1 MQILWS
7 QFHFSPNDPN
17 LLLLVSGQWKPNRQH
32 YCVDPVARRASG
44 WLPWPIL
51 CWKFCIFLGY
61 IYERPIF
68 GLGRTRLNAIIS
80 LSYPEETL
88 DSFSFTVGG
97 RLAGRFSTSGPD
109 FGHFGPLP
117 NCYNIITLNFGPWL
131 IKLGG
136 TIWATK
142 KKWPMF
148 TTDLVL
154 VGITEKRPFYP
165 FAEKRKTRR
174 KSDSPPPKKNT

>member
-1 MQILWS
+1 MFLTIFEAGHKKLIFGPKNTIFGPKKGHFWQFGPRNGLPSLKMQFLWS

-17 LLLLVSGQWKPNRQH
+17 LLFLVSGQWKPNRQH

-51 CWKFCIFLGY
+51 CSKFCIFLGY
-61 IYERPIF
+61 TYKRPVF

-80 LSYPEETL
+80 VSCPEETL

-97 RLAGRFSTSGPD
+97 RLAGRFSASRPD

-117 NCYNIITLNFGPWL
+117 NCYNRNTLNFGPW
-131 IKLGG
+131 
-136 TIWATK
+136 
-142 KKWPMF
+142 
-148 TTDLVL
+148 
-154 VGITEKRPFYP
+154 
-165 FAEKRKTRR
+165 
-174 KSDSPPPKKNT
+174 